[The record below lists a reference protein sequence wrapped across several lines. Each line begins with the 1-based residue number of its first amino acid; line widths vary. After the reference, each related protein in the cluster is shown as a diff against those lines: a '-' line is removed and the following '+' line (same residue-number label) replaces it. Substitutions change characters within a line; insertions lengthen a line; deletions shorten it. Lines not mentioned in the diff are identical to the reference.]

1 MLEDLNLKMVP
12 VLEYDYALEN
22 DIEKLVA
29 KSSMK
34 SVLNKDTIAE
44 GIVIRPVVEEIDKH
58 TLQGRVSFKAINP
71 DFLIKY
77 DE

>member
-1 MLEDLNLKMVP
+1 MLEELNLKMVP
-12 VLEYDYALEN
+12 VLEQDYVLEN
-22 DIEKLVA
+22 NIEKLVA

-44 GIVIRPVVEEIDKH
+44 GIVIRPVMEEIDKYI
-58 TLQGRVSFKAINP
+58 LQGRVSFKAINP